1 MVPRSGTRKVVVSG
15 PCRGIRACHFVG
27 RGVASTDEQD
37 GRQTRWRSVDSV
49 MAKVD
54 SGRSEGGYLSTLCAV
69 CHSTPWVTADPVTPE
84 RYMYPGTGV
93 KMLGPSQPAG
103 FGLRFGHDCLRVS
116 WPRRPPENRRSM
128 RLIPAQY
135 PGNCGIR
142 LLAACLR
149 AFTKALASGHGAPVG
164 EEGCTVLTLSGGNT
178 TLKTYP

>member
-1 MVPRSGTRKVVVSG
+1 MSGNQSL
-15 PCRGIRACHFVG
+15 PFCRT
-27 RGVASTDEQD
+27 GVASTDEQD
-37 GRQTRWRSVDSV
+37 GRQTRRRPADSV

-69 CHSTPWVTADPVTPE
+69 CQSTPWVTEDPVTPE

-93 KMLGPSQPAG
+93 KVFAPSQPPG

-128 RLIPAQY
+128 RLIPPQH
-135 PGNCGIR
+135 PGNCGIG

-149 AFTKALASGHGAPVG
+149 AFTKALASGHDAPVG
-164 EEGCTVLTLSGGNT
+164 EEGCAVLICPEATPRSKRILE
-178 TLKTYP
+178 